1 MQRKNFW
8 RREETA
14 RVRES
19 RIITGYVKYKYPE
32 VFSEAKEFY
41 DELNELYPNKKDL
54 RRTNEFEW
62 LKTGTGTKQRKF
74 YERKRKDQKK
84 KKDVTDNMVLRI
96 PLLNQQ
102 ESATRT
108 AEIVQETAAETGT
121 AEMPQET
128 TAGPGTEETEIPVVI
143 EPQEVTL
150 PPISD
155 EIIEDIMNGLRE
167 DPDIQNIFDYLDIEF
182 DDCPLES
189 ELIQW

>member
-8 RREETA
+8 RREESA

-19 RIITGYVKYKYPE
+19 RIITGYVKYKHPE

-84 KKDVTDNMVLRI
+84 KKDVTDNMMLRI

-102 ESATRT
+102 ETATRT

-143 EPQEVTL
+143 EPQEVML
-150 PPISD
+150 PSISD

-167 DPDIQNIFDYLDIEF
+167 DPDIQNIFDDLDIEF

-189 ELIQW
+189 ELLLW